1 MKRPL
6 HPLQPPRRALARDAF
21 AVFLVLLSYSGPAR
35 ALIPSPVGGRPGDLD
50 ASLRLSLERGKVEP
64 NENLAS
70 FQRAQWN
77 MFTLGVGYTHG
88 TIGPLLD
95 VSFRLEGT
103 YLDSPAEINERDN
116 GEVDAANCRSGVI
129 PGPGLC
135 QFHPADRGAF
145 ITPSV
150 AWNVLHPGNYS
161 LGFFV
166 TGNVPIGIDF
176 SRFVTQRID
185 LFGGGMTYGVRMRPW
200 LSVEGR
206 LYVGSGT
213 FGDDA
218 QNGTIA
224 ITQLVGFEA
233 ERWILPWKVGVK
245 VGTYFDGD
253 LFGERTDPNYDAAYT
268 ADYPERTDR
277 IRMMRFGLALFPYA
291 QITDSLALELGY
303 VQKIFGYDTPATQFF
318 TIGLRGVTNVGSVP
332 AR

>member
-1 MKRPL
+1 MTPL
-6 HPLQPPRRALARDAF
+6 RSNDLRLAPLAACL
-21 AVFLVLLSYSGPAR
+21 LLLSHAGSAH

-64 NENLAS
+64 NENEAS

-88 TIGPLLD
+88 AIGPLLD
-95 VSFRLEGT
+95 VSFRLEAT
-103 YLDSPAEINERDN
+103 YQDSPAEINERDN
-116 GEVDAANCRSGVI
+116 GEVDPANCRSGVI

-145 ITPSV
+145 ISPSI

-161 LGFFV
+161 LGFFL

-185 LFGGGMTYGVRMRPW
+185 FVGGGVTYGVRMRSW

-213 FGDDA
+213 FGGDNP

-233 ERWILPWKVGVK
+233 ERWLLPWKAGIK
-245 VGTYFDGD
+245 IGTYFDGD

-268 ADYPERTDR
+268 AGYPERSDR

-291 QITDSLALELGY
+291 QITESLALELGY

-318 TIGLRGVTNVGSVP
+318 TVGLRGVTQIGSVP
-332 AR
+332 DR